1 MNKNTANF
9 IAGVLITL
17 ASIFLI
23 LQLVPYGRAHH
34 NPPVLQEPPWDS
46 PITRELTVRACYD
59 CHSNVTVWPW
69 YSNFAPSSW
78 IVHRD
83 VDGGREDLNFSEWGS
98 QEVNPAEI
106 IKSIKDDSMP
116 TKNYL
121 LMHPEARLSGEEFA
135 ALLEGFEATFGTAE
149 SDE

>member
-1 MNKNTANF
+1 
-9 IAGVLITL
+9 
-17 ASIFLI
+17 
-23 LQLVPYGRAHH
+23 
-34 NPPVLQEPPWDS
+34 
-46 PITRELTVRACYD
+46 VRACYD